1 MAEEPDWRGQMHR
14 LGPEIVRLRYVLR
27 QPILEGSPDPDPPF
41 VETWLREEEKRSER
55 RQRRI
60 LRWSITA
67 AIAALVSAFAAV
79 LGSMEAFLH

>member
-1 MAEEPDWRGQMHR
+1 MAEEPDWRGQMQR

-27 QPILEGSPDPDPPF
+27 QPILEGSPAPDPSL

-55 RQRRI
+55 RQRRT